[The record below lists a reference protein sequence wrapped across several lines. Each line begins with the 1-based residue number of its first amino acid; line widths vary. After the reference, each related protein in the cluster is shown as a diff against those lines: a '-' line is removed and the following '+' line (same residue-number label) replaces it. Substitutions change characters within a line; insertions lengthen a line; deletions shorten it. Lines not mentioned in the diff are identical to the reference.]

1 MSKRVHQLEDALAV
15 AHASSCLSPHPL
27 LNAASSPDA
36 DGATPDGATD
46 HVVDSDAEADRSTEK
61 DNATI
66 LDSNILNAFGEL
78 AISDCRDTTACP
90 GEAEVRSRVV
100 LISLVLNECER
111 NS

>member
-1 MSKRVHQLEDALAV
+1 MSKRVHQLEDA
-15 AHASSCLSPHPL
+15 HPSSCLSPHPL
-27 LNAASSPDA
+27 LNAVFSPDA
-36 DGATPDGATD
+36 DDATPDGATD
-46 HVVDSDAEADRSTEK
+46 HIIDSDAEADRSLEK
-61 DNATI
+61 DNATN

-78 AISDCRDTTACP
+78 AISDCRDTITCP